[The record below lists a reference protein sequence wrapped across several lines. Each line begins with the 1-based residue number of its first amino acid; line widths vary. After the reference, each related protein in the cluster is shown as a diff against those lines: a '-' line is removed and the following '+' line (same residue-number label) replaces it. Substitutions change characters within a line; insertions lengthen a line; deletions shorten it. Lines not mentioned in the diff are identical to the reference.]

1 MTAQSVI
8 DELRLALPPI
18 FLGSRVDELTGGA
31 INWGT
36 TQNKRARR
44 EIPDECFVRSGQ
56 RVLVRRDLFLNW
68 WARTLSEARQP
79 FGKPP
84 RATPP
89 PPRARRRSPR
99 RRSKVAEASPVG

>member
-1 MTAQSVI
+1 MQDLI

-18 FLGSRVDELTGGA
+18 FLGSQIGDLTGDA
-31 INWGT
+31 IHWPT
-36 TQNKRARR
+36 IQNKRSLR
-44 EIPDECFVRSGQ
+44 EIPDECFVCSGR

-68 WARTLSEARQP
+68 WAGTLSEARQP

-89 PPRARRRSPR
+89 LPRAGRRSPR
-99 RRSKVAEASPVG
+99 RRPQAAEASPAGG